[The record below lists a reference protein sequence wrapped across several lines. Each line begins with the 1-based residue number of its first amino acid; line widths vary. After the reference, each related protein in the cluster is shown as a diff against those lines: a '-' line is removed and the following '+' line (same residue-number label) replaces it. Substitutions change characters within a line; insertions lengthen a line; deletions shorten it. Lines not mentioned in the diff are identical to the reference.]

1 MQIRFLTPQDD
12 KSYDNKLFQQ
22 NKLFDKVD
30 KEQYPKNPVS
40 QTLINTTPNP
50 VLIKTNLQQSQ
61 QLIQTNI
68 KRSNIKTQV
77 VLLR

>member
-1 MQIRFLTPQDD
+1 MTNHMTTNFSAKQTFH
-12 KSYDNKLFQQ
+12 KA
-22 NKLFDKVD
+22 D
-30 KEQYPKNPVS
+30 KEQFPKNPVS

-50 VLIKTNLQQSQ
+50 LLIKTNLQQTQ